1 MRLVVALPLAAA
13 LACAPPASEQAVQPP
28 AVDTAGFTQA
38 ITDLWAR
45 YEAADTAGNAEGVLA
60 LFAPNARLDT
70 PGVPP
75 VIGRAAFD
83 TVARAMMA
91 TRRLTSLR
99 VTPVS
104 TTVVS
109 NQLAYQGGTYF
120 ETFATG
126 GRDSATYGR
135 FVSAIVRDSTGT
147 PYIAYLMAFADS
159 TIARRQP

>member
-1 MRLVVALPLAAA
+1 MRRSLALALAAA
-13 LACAPPASEQAVQPP
+13 LACTPPPTDQAVSPP
-28 AVDTAGFTQA
+28 PVDTAGFTQA
-38 ITDLWAR
+38 ITDLWGR
-45 YEAADTAGNAEGVLA
+45 YEAADTAGNAEGVVA
-60 LFAPNARLDT
+60 LYAPNARLDT
-70 PGVPP
+70 PGIPP

-91 TRRLTSLR
+91 ARRLTSLR

-109 NQLAYQGGTYF
+109 NQVAYQGGTYF
-120 ETFATG
+120 ETFVAG
-126 GRDSATYGR
+126 GRDSAVYGR
-135 FVSAIVRDSTGT
+135 FVSAIVRDSAGT